1 MIESRIYLNQD
12 TGELSYKKG
21 EQQYPVK
28 TLTSFDPNSIF
39 VNSDGQLIFKNFDGD
54 NITIKDTSGN
64 PVQVDYKDEISAI
77 KSHYQANSDQNLLT
91 QSKQIVTAINEIYNN
106 TLSLISQTFSHTYTA
121 GEQTFAYKKYLSQ
134 VSAGVYKIVADV
146 QVSGER
152 PVEGLNNACIV
163 TFAINYPQNNPK
175 VYNFGEEFQ
184 LSKNEDVFIAFASK
198 EFMEFQLKEIDPHF
212 FDVPY
217 EYSINVSNI
226 TLVPVTKSPEF
237 NVRNGEFEVTTFDSE
252 GNPQTNKYDIGGHN
266 GNSLFATKD
275 DNGRLIVTTKDDA
288 GQVINS
294 LTFDVKGEKG
304 DSTDAQI
311 DLDGN
316 LIVRTIKADGTV
328 NIKTSKVR
336 GENGISYVPSV
347 DSDGELSWSESTSP
361 SVSVPKKVNI
371 KGPKGED
378 GLGFK
383 SAFPANPKLGD
394 TFTWGGDSG
403 LNNNCFLGYVMTGQQ
418 YVYSQLP
425 SKLGLKFANEETCL
439 IPLHV
444 MMYIPD
450 LLKTGMMSVGFSR
463 SEQIYPL
470 TFDANDKLIESV
482 TTMTNALGN
491 TTKSMSWAVSYGLTD
506 SQVKDLQPYIINIAK
521 SVFDSKVSEYT
532 TNYASPHKL
541 PKYLQGSAMRCKY
554 SDFLTEGT
562 IFNKLFAFLQK
573 NPSNIFT
580 GLQQAITDKIAERDT
595 YDPDVYIIPIQAVP
609 DTYLGKSWISEM
621 PELTEGWTPCDSVL
635 HNGFNTNLVGSIY
648 EIPEIGGGEM
658 EM

>member
-12 TGELSYKKG
+12 TGELSYKKD
-21 EQQYPVK
+21 EQYYPVK
-28 TLTSFDPNSIF
+28 TLTSFDPDSIF
-39 VNSDGQLIFKNFDGD
+39 VNRDGQLIFKNFDGN
-54 NITIKDTSGN
+54 NIIIKDTAGN
-64 PVQVDYKDEISAI
+64 PVQVDYKDEIASI
-77 KSHYQANSDQNLLT
+77 RSHYQTSSDLNLLT
-91 QSKQIVTAINEIYNN
+91 QSKHIVPAINEIYNN
-106 TLSLISQTFSHTYTA
+106 TVSLINQTFSHTYTI
-121 GEQTFAYKKYLSQ
+121 GEHTFAYKKYLSQ

-146 QVSGER
+146 QVGVEY
-152 PVEGLNNACIV
+152 PVEGLNGACIV
-163 TFAINYPQNNPK
+163 TFAINYPQKDPK

-198 EFMEFQLKEIDPHF
+198 DFMLYQLEQTDPTF

-217 EYSINVSNI
+217 EYSINVSNL

-394 TFTWGGDSG
+394 TFTWGGESG

-425 SKLGLKFANEETCL
+425 SKLGVSFMNALYDTEVCL
-439 IPLHV
+439 IPMHI
-444 MMYIPD
+444 MFYIPD
-450 LLKTGMMSVGFSR
+450 LLTSDPQAIIFNR
-463 SEQIYPL
+463 TDQINPL
-470 TFDANDKLIESV
+470 SFNDRTLIESV
-482 TTMTNALGN
+482 TN
-491 TTKSMSWAVSYGLTD
+491 KKMSWAVSYGLND
-506 SQVKDLQPYIINIAK
+506 SQIKNLQPYIINISK
-521 SVFDSKVSEYT
+521 SIFDSKITEYVTDDYPSEYT
-532 TNYASPHKL
+532 L
-541 PKYLQGSAMRCKY
+541 PKYLQGSAMKCKY
-554 SDFLTEGT
+554 SDFQTADT
-562 IFNKLFAFLQK
+562 ILNQLFIYLQK
-573 NPSNIFT
+573 NPSAIFN
-580 GLQQAITDKIAERDT
+580 GVQNAIADKMSST
-595 YDPDVYIIPIQAVP
+595 SGYDPDVYIIPIQP
-609 DTYLGKSWISEM
+609 ICDNESKLHKSWVCEM
-621 PELTEGWTPCDSVL
+621 PEGTQGWAPLDSAL
-635 HNGFNTNLVGSIY
+635 HNGFNTNQVGVIQ
-648 EIPEIGGGEM
+648 IPKDLSGGDM

>member
-12 TGELSYKKG
+12 TGELSYKKD
-21 EQQYPVK
+21 EQYYPVK
-28 TLTSFDPNSIF
+28 TLTSFDPDSIF
-39 VNSDGQLIFKNFDGD
+39 VNRDGQLIFKNFDGN
-54 NITIKDTSGN
+54 NIIIKDTAGN
-64 PVQVDYKDEISAI
+64 PVQVDYKDEIASI
-77 KSHYQANSDQNLLT
+77 RSHYQTSSDLNLLT
-91 QSKQIVTAINEIYNN
+91 QSKHIVPAINEIYNN
-106 TLSLISQTFSHTYTA
+106 TVSLIHQTFSHIYTI
-121 GEQTFAYKKYLSQ
+121 GEHTFAYKKYLSQ

-146 QVSGER
+146 QVGVEY
-152 PVEGLNNACIV
+152 PVEGLKGACIV
-163 TFAINYPQNNPK
+163 TFAINYPQKDPK

-184 LSKNEDVFIAFASK
+184 LSENEDIFIAFASK
-198 EFMEFQLKEIDPHF
+198 DFMLYQLEQTDPTF

-217 EYSINVSNI
+217 EYSINVSNL
-226 TLVPVTKSPEF
+226 TLVPVTKSPKF

-252 GNPQTNKYDIGGHN
+252 GKPQTNKYDIGGHN

-275 DNGRLIVTTKDDA
+275 DNGRLVVTTKDDA

-336 GENGISYVPSV
+336 GENGISYVPNV

-383 SAFPANPKLGD
+383 STFPANPKLGD

-425 SKLGLKFANEETCL
+425 SKLGLTFANEKTCL
-439 IPLHV
+439 IPMHV
-444 MMYIPD
+444 MLYIPD
-450 LLKTGMMSVGFSR
+450 LIRTTGMAISFTKT
-463 SEQIYPL
+463 EQIYPL
-470 TFDANDKLIESV
+470 TFKNNDELIESV
-482 TTMTNALGN
+482 TTSNVGST

-506 SQVKDLQPYIINIAK
+506 SQIKDLQPYIINIAK
-521 SVFDSKVSEYT
+521 SIFDSKVSEYP

-541 PKYLQGSAMRCKY
+541 PKYLQGSAMKCKY
-554 SDFLTEGT
+554 SDFLKEELL
-562 IFNKLFAFLQK
+562 NKLFTFLQE

-580 GLQQAITDKIAERDT
+580 GLQQAIADKLAENNT
-595 YDPDVYIIPIQAVP
+595 YDPEVYIIPIQAVP
-609 DTYLGKSWISEM
+609 DTNLGKSWISEM
-621 PELTEGWTPCDSVL
+621 PELTEGWAPCDSIL
-635 HNGFNTNLVGSIY
+635 HNGFNTNLVGTILN
-648 EIPEIGGGEM
+648 PKDIGDVEM
-658 EM
+658 